1 MISSTEQS
9 KQVQSSAAKELLTL
23 LRPSTSAAAANAKH
37 GDTVAS
43 AAESTQE
50 TKPTD
55 KLERKREAGRRN
67 YQKHREEF
75 LKLRANQV
83 NGICILLTEPD
94 GKILTHRL
102 ACERDYFDFITSIF
116 ETYKLEKQIVDFRVL
131 PLTALPATED

>member
-9 KQVQSSAAKELLTL
+9 KLVQSSAAKELLTL
-23 LRPSTSAAAANAKH
+23 LRPSTSAAAANA
-37 GDTVAS
+37 
-43 AAESTQE
+43 AESTQE
-50 TKPTD
+50 TKPID

-83 NGICILLTEPD
+83 NGICILLTQPD

-102 ACERDYFDFITSIF
+102 ACERDYIDFITSIF